1 MQNFRNY
8 YQILGV
14 PKDAS
19 ADEIKKAYR
28 RLARQLHP
36 DVNPGDKSAE
46 DRFKDINEAYDILSD
61 LDKRAQYD
69 RFSKFWKQKGFQGK
83 QGVRL
88 PNFKTWGNGKANS
101 KRIADDVDFSDYSD
115 FNKFLDQVLG
125 RRREV
130 RMATANDAPITS
142 SEPWNTASKK
152 TSYVANSREPR
163 RENVDRE
170 IRREPRDTG
179 DREIRREPRDTGD
192 REIRREP
199 RDTGDREIRREPR
212 DIGDREIRR
221 EPRDTGDREIRRE
234 PRDTG
239 DREIR
244 REPRDTGDRE
254 IRRDIEARL
263 TLRLEKAYSGGTERI
278 RLEDGRS
285 IEVTLPP
292 AMVSGQRIRLRNQGI
307 GGGDLYLKIT
317 VSPHPFFRLEIS
329 DICCELPLT
338 PCEAVLGG
346 DIEVPTLDG
355 RVKMKLPP
363 GVTSGKRLRLAG
375 KGYPTGNGDRGDQL
389 VEILVLIPKEISDEE
404 RELYEKLR
412 EVESFKPRQDLYN

>member
-36 DVNPGDKSAE
+36 DVNPGDKSAD

-61 LDKRAQYD
+61 IDKRAQYD
-69 RFSKFWKQKGFQGK
+69 QFSKFWKQKGFQGK
-83 QGVRL
+83 QGVRI
-88 PNFKTWGNGKANS
+88 PNFSTWGGGKTSIKKNAEN
-101 KRIADDVDFSDYSD
+101 VDFSDYSD

-130 RMATANDAPITS
+130 RMATANDAARVS
-142 SEPWNTASKK
+142 SPEPWNTASKK
-152 TSYVANSREPR
+152 TSYVANSREDR
-163 RENVDRE
+163 REIDDRE
-170 IRREPRDTG
+170 IRRETREID
-179 DREIRREPRDTGD
+179 DRELRQDMD
-192 REIRREP
+192 
-199 RDTGDREIRREPR
+199 
-212 DIGDREIRR
+212 
-221 EPRDTGDREIRRE
+221 
-234 PRDTG
+234 
-239 DREIR
+239 
-244 REPRDTGDRE
+244 
-254 IRRDIEARL
+254 ARL
-263 TLRLEKAYSGGTERI
+263 TLRLERAYSGGTERI
-278 RLEDGRS
+278 RLEDGRA
-285 IEVTLPP
+285 IEVNLPP

-307 GGGDLYLKIT
+307 AGGDLYLKIT
-317 VSPHPFFRLEIS
+317 VSPHPFFRLEMS

-338 PCEAVLGG
+338 PSEAVLGG
-346 DIEVPTLDG
+346 DVEVPTLDG

-389 VEILVLIPKEISDEE
+389 VEIQVVIPKEISEEE

-412 EVESFKPRQDLYN
+412 EVESFKPRQDLSV

>member
-14 PKDAS
+14 PKDAT

-83 QGVRL
+83 PGVRL
-88 PNFKTWGNGKANS
+88 PNFKTWGNSKSNS
-101 KRIADDVDFSDYSD
+101 KKTADDVDFSDYSD

-130 RMATANDAPITS
+130 RMATANDAPLTS

-163 RENVDRE
+163 REEPRRENVDRE
-170 IRREPRDTG
+170 IRREV
-179 DREIRREPRDTGD
+179 REMD
-192 REIRREP
+192 
-199 RDTGDREIRREPR
+199 
-212 DIGDREIRR
+212 
-221 EPRDTGDREIRRE
+221 
-234 PRDTG
+234 
-239 DREIR
+239 
-244 REPRDTGDRE
+244 DRE

-317 VSPHPFFRLEIS
+317 VSPHPFFRLEMS
-329 DICCELPLT
+329 DICCKLPLT
-338 PCEAVLGG
+338 PSEAGLGG
-346 DIEVPTLDG
+346 DVEVPTLDG

-389 VEILVLIPKEISDEE
+389 VEIQVLIPKEISDEE

-412 EVESFKPRQDLYN
+412 EVESFKPRQDLSV